1 MTTDFERPGTAFGG
15 TYCARRWRLPLLGAA
30 SPLAERIIFLLAL
43 LLASPAYA
51 DGMITGSWTCECMNG
66 VAVWRYLTLEQQTQK
81 QEVLQEKINQIM
93 AAKPMKLPG
102 GMVYYPPKNLT
113 YQQALMLAM
122 QCR

>member
-1 MTTDFERPGTAFGG
+1 
-15 TYCARRWRLPLLGAA
+15 
-30 SPLAERIIFLLAL
+30 
-43 LLASPAYA
+43 
-51 DGMITGSWTCECMNG
+51 MNG